1 MGRNLTNLPISA
13 SFQYLLQVSG
23 SEVND
28 GLGNDVDLLTVT
40 ASHASNADF
49 ATSASFATF
58 ASGAADTNAIYTA
71 SYSNPNLTFEKG
83 DGSSFDV
90 VISTTVDTG
99 SLMETGSVSDAT
111 LTFTKA
117 DASTFDLTVDNVA
130 NATSASYAATASFAS
145 NVSTPTLQQ
154 VTDAGATTTT
164 DVRVVKINI
173 GGIATEGDINVSS
186 AGNAEIFKAS
196 SSFGVVIGSVAQ
208 DYNLTHYGNTIQDGN
223 VNVTGSVTASA
234 GFKGD
239 LEGNADTATTAS
251 YVETAQTASYVA
263 GANVDGDVATATSA
277 SHAITADTASFLPAD
292 TNLNIS
298 TISASF
304 GVFQSASIGY
314 LQQITGS
321 AKIIGDAYIIL
332 NNDTPTERYA
342 GIIVQDSGSTQNTAS
357 FEFDGQTNDW
367 FYEYTD
373 DGGATAEFGVVMF
386 GPGYNTRGA
395 HVYPSNNTILK
406 GTGDHHIV
414 DSIITD
420 DGSEVVVAGDLT
432 GNVVTANTYFV
443 GDLIGTASFAS
454 SGTGA
459 FSGSFTGD
467 GSGLT
472 GVGGGELQYSGSTYF
487 ATTGSGAVNYD
498 RGVVIGHDAQ
508 INGSRATAI
517 GEDAQSDG
525 ESTALGWNTTAEN
538 RNIAVGFGASA
549 NTNERS
555 VSLGWYSEAVGEGS
569 IAIGEQPDAEGSY
582 NIAIGHF
589 AKTLT
594 TNNIAI
600 GRNAEA
606 YDQNDAIAIGAYASA
621 SGQDAVAI
629 GVSTTASN
637 ADTIAIGDRTSA
649 IGVGDIAMGQLSTA
663 TSNYGVAIGF
673 AAESTSEDAVAIGRI
688 ADASGTDSVAIGYN
702 ARAQGSDDIAVGDNA
717 RATSGAAVAIG
728 QNTEATTFC
737 GVAIGASARAQGTN
751 AISIGRSCQS
761 SAQDS
766 IGIGQRANRAS
777 GATGGA
783 ALGSF
788 TDVDNAYGTAI
799 GYGAQATGSLAMEF
813 RVNQL
818 PLISATTASQDVT
831 FYGGAHFT
839 DKVTGDV
846 GSLSIASTTASMD
859 CSAGNFFTLTLAN
872 GVDTHLDATNITAGQ
887 TINLKV
893 TNNATGAGTI
903 SFAPEFEF
911 VDGTAFEVTATTSAV
926 DIMTFVSFDGTSL
939 QATGLKNFS

>member
-40 ASHASNADF
+40 ASHALNADF
-49 ATSASFATF
+49 ATTASFATF
-58 ASGAADTNAIYTA
+58 AGGAVDVDAIYTA

-130 NATSASYAATASFAS
+130 NATSAT
-145 NVSTPTLQQ
+145 
-154 VTDAGATTTT
+154 
-164 DVRVVKINI
+164 
-173 GGIATEGDINVSS
+173 
-186 AGNAEIFKAS
+186 
-196 SSFGVVIGSVAQ
+196 
-208 DYNLTHYGNTIQDGN
+208 
-223 VNVTGSVTASA
+223 
-234 GFKGD
+234 
-239 LEGNADTATTAS
+239 TATTAD
-251 YVETAQTASYVA
+251 TASYVA
-263 GANVDGDVATATSA
+263 GANVDGAVTLATTATTATTANTASYVAGANVDGTVASATSA

-342 GIIVQDSGSTQNTAS
+342 GIIVQDSGSTNNTAS

-373 DGGATAEFGVVMF
+373 DGGATQEFGVVMF

-420 DGSEVVVAGDLT
+420 DGSTVTVAGDISAS
-432 GNVVTANTYFV
+432 VIEADTYFA
-443 GDLIGTASFAS
+443 GDLIGNASTATSASHAIIADSALTANTATSASFAS
-454 SGTGA
+454 SGNGIFSGS

-467 GSGLT
+467 GSGLI
-472 GVGGGELQYSGSTYF
+472 GVDAGGLV
-487 ATTGSGAVNYD
+487 AGSGTNSMESA
-498 RGVVIGHDAQ
+498 A
-508 INGSRATAI
+508 SLTATPA
-517 GEDAQSDG
+517 
-525 ESTALGWNTTAEN
+525 T
-538 RNIAVGFGASA
+538 ASA
-549 NTNERS
+549 NR
-555 VSLGWYSEAVGEGS
+555 
-569 IAIGEQPDAEGSY
+569 
-582 NIAIGHF
+582 
-589 AKTLT
+589 
-594 TNNIAI
+594 
-600 GRNAEA
+600 
-606 YDQNDAIAIGAYASA
+606 
-621 SGQDAVAI
+621 
-629 GVSTTASN
+629 
-637 ADTIAIGDRTSA
+637 TIALGNNA
-649 IGVGDIAMGQLSTA
+649 TA
-663 TSNYGVAIGF
+663 TA
-673 AAESTSEDAVAIGRI
+673 EDAVAIGAD
-688 ADASGTDSVAIGYN
+688 ADASSAD
-702 ARAQGSDDIAVGDNA
+702 
-717 RATSGAAVAIG
+717 AVAIG
-728 QNTEATTFC
+728 FSARAADGSAISIGQNSDATEFC
-737 GVAIGASARAQGTN
+737 TVAIGASARAQGDN
-751 AISIGRSCQS
+751 AVSIGRSCQS

-777 GATGGA
+777 GATGAA
-783 ALGSF
+783 ALGSY
-788 TDVDNAYGTAI
+788 TDADNAYGTAI

-926 DIMTFVSFDGTSL
+926 DVITFVSFDGTSL